1 MSQFVSK
8 TIVFSEPETSL
19 LIAPDSSEVVTINKG
34 VIGLSIVRIDKQR
47 REQIKNITF
56 SKISDSSYQKNYDR
70 IEFLDRSTKAEQIE
84 QTGET
89 GIELEI
95 DSDSTGTI
103 NGISQGRS
111 EGTFGYTIPEK
122 PDPLTKIFTAEGNTE
137 SSIFTDSTDLNTS
150 ENSKGI
156 IKGFMSVAKSR
167 TPAKNIFLYNA
178 FNFNYSK
185 QSIETNSLCEV
196 YFVREGFLLELLQA
210 NTDYTVNG
218 KIYSSQELRDEN
230 PGKNY
235 TRRIEDY
242 KIEFTEELILD
253 KSSFTYITTLSTA
266 DNSNYNYTIDVNPDY
281 DYILF
286 LPLASPKSVS
296 IKKPKLEVF
305 YTRLLEDTDASEIP
319 PTDEGAFYYPSG
331 SSTPQNVGD
340 YAALYNHLN
349 KNAVEFFVKKYQEF
363 IDRFYNFDI
372 IQDLTADKKFY
383 TLKNIR
389 ANINFNLEDAKNGN

>member
-1 MSQFVSK
+1 MSEFVSK
-8 TIVFSEPETSL
+8 TILFSEPESSL
-19 LIAPDSSEVVTINKG
+19 FIAPDSSEVVTINKG
-34 VIGLSIVRIDKQR
+34 VLGLSVVRIDKQR

-103 NGISQGRS
+103 NGTSQGRS
-111 EGTFGYTIPEK
+111 EGTFGYVIPEK
-122 PDPLTKIFTAEGNTE
+122 PDPLHKTFTAEGNLETTNYVDE
-137 SSIFTDSTDLNTS
+137 TDLDTKAKTLGS
-150 ENSKGI
+150 
-156 IKGFMSVAKSR
+156 IKGFMSVARSR

-185 QSIETNSLCEV
+185 QAIETNSICEV

-218 KIYSSQELRDEN
+218 KVYSSQELRDEN

-242 KIEFTEELILD
+242 KIEFLEELVLD
-253 KSSFTYITTLSTA
+253 KSSFRYVTTLSTA
-266 DNSNYNYTIDVNPDY
+266 DSSNYNYSIDVNPDY

-305 YTRLLEDTDASEIP
+305 YTRLLENTDASEIP
-319 PTDEGAFYYPSG
+319 ATDEGAFFYPSG
-331 SSTPQNVGD
+331 FSTPQNVGD

-349 KNAVEFFVKKYQEF
+349 KNAVEFFVKKYSEF
-363 IDRFYNFDI
+363 IDKFYNYDI
-372 IQDLTADKKFY
+372 IQDTTADKKFY

-389 ANINFNLEDAKNGN
+389 ANINFNLEEKYDGT

>member
-1 MSQFVSK
+1 MSEFVSK
-8 TIVFSEPETSL
+8 TILFSEPESSL
-19 LIAPDSSEVVTINKG
+19 FIAPDSSEVVTINKG
-34 VIGLSIVRIDKQR
+34 VLGLSVVRIDKQR

-56 SKISDSSYQKNYDR
+56 SKISESSYQKNYDR

-103 NGISQGRS
+103 NGTSQGRS
-111 EGTFGYTIPEK
+111 EGTFGYVIPEK
-122 PDPLTKIFTAEGNTE
+122 PDPLHKTFTAEGNLETTNYVDE
-137 SSIFTDSTDLNTS
+137 TDLDTKAKTLGS
-150 ENSKGI
+150 
-156 IKGFMSVAKSR
+156 IKGFMSVARSR

-185 QSIETNSLCEV
+185 QAIETNSICEV

-218 KIYSSQELRDEN
+218 KVYSSQELRDEN

-242 KIEFTEELILD
+242 KIEFLEELVLD
-253 KSSFTYITTLSTA
+253 KSSFRYVTTLSTA
-266 DNSNYNYTIDVNPDY
+266 DSSNYNYSIDVNPDY

-305 YTRLLEDTDASEIP
+305 YTRLLENTDASEIP
-319 PTDEGAFYYPSG
+319 ATDEGAFFYPSG
-331 SSTPQNVGD
+331 FSTPQNVGD

-349 KNAVEFFVKKYQEF
+349 KNAVEFFVKKYSEF
-363 IDRFYNFDI
+363 IDKFYNYDI
-372 IQDLTADKKFY
+372 IQDTTADKKFY

-389 ANINFNLEDAKNGN
+389 ANINFNLEEKYDGT